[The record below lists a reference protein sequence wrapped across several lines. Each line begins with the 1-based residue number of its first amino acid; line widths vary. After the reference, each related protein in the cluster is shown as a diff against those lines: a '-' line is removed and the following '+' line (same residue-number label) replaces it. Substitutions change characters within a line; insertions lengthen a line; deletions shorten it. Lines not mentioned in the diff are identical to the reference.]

1 MPRKQPQTSGGLLL
15 VLPNTPWNS
24 NLSLHLQPWS
34 RKYTGTIVWTFTL
47 TATLRLSSF
56 WLSSPMGCIGL
67 WQYAGRISFLYF
79 LEIPR
84 SALTGELF
92 LSQIPEAN
100 LSHATLFKHSVPDQ
114 SCHDILLPFL
124 YIPAIIYLWIQVC
137 VHVTID
143 FFLIFQLVFLHSH
156 HKVFFFSFSFS
167 LSHFI
172 EPTWSVCELSA
183 YQCFSSHSSYHQSS
197 KDVF

>member
-1 MPRKQPQTSGGLLL
+1 MLCGSRLLPLEEHKAFGNPVNPFSIPNTLPPNQAAQPHPMLKGHLCPLPDRRPLGAESQVPRKQPQTSGGLLL

-34 RKYTGTIVWTFTL
+34 RKYTGTILWTFTL

-124 YIPAIIYLWIQVC
+124 YIPAIIYL
-137 VHVTID
+137 
-143 FFLIFQLVFLHSH
+143 
-156 HKVFFFSFSFS
+156 
-167 LSHFI
+167 
-172 EPTWSVCELSA
+172 
-183 YQCFSSHSSYHQSS
+183 
-197 KDVF
+197 